1 METII
6 GILLIIGL
14 ALFSIFSLWITDYD
28 DEGGSN
34 D

>member
-14 ALFSIFSLWITDYD
+14 ALFSIFSLWVTERD
-28 DEGGSN
+28 D
-34 D
+34 DK

>member
-14 ALFSIFSLWITDYD
+14 ALFSIFSLWVTDYD
-28 DEGGSN
+28 KDDDE
-34 D
+34 